1 MKKYMNFYYLVI
13 IVLLSATDSAFASE
27 DNILSL
33 DKTLIIQLV
42 IFVSAIFMLNK
53 LLFKPLLELDSRRQ
67 KLTTGTISEAKELKI
82 KAEETIKEYKEQMN
96 IARAQVQEERNEI
109 RKHAQASA
117 SEMITRARGEV
128 NGLLDE
134 ARANIEKE
142 SQEMRDKVRPE
153 VELIAKDVASRLINK
168 EI

>member
-1 MKKYMNFYYLVI
+1 MKKYMILYYLVI

-82 KAEETIKEYKEQMN
+82 KAEETIMKYKEQMN

-109 RKHAQASA
+109 RKHAHASA
-117 SEMITRARGEV
+117 SEMITRARGVV

-134 ARANIEKE
+134 ARANIEME
-142 SQEMRDKVRPE
+142 SQELRDKVRPE
-153 VELIAKDVASRLINK
+153 VKIIAKDIASRLMNK

>member
-117 SEMITRARGEV
+117 SEMIIRARGEV

-134 ARANIEKE
+134 ARVNIEKE
-142 SQEMRDKVRPE
+142 SQEMREKVRPE
-153 VELIAKDVASRLINK
+153 VDLIARDVASRLINK